1 MKKQKRYLVLG
12 AGGMIGH
19 QMVKRLKKEGNWV
32 RGVDLV
38 YPEFSSTE
46 ADEFIIGDL
55 REESICE
62 KVITP
67 DIDVIIQYAA
77 ELGGAQY
84 VFTGENDAEI
94 MHNSALINLNVA
106 NVAARKGIKNIAY
119 SSSACVYPAY
129 NQTDPNNPNCEESSA
144 IPAEPDSC
152 YGWEKLF
159 SEFMFD
165 AFGRNKGINIS
176 IMRYHNIFS
185 EECDYYSNRAKAPA
199 ALCRKVAEAK
209 DGTHIEIFGDGTQ
222 TRSFLYIDDCLEG
235 TLRLIESGFKK
246 PLNIGS
252 TEMVTIN
259 DLAKMIIDISGKKLE
274 IKHIPGPIG
283 VMGRNSDN
291 KLIKEVLGWEPQ
303 SKLRD
308 GIEKL
313 YKWVNQQ
320 VNKS

>member
-1 MKKQKRYLVLG
+1 MQNQKRYLILG
-12 AGGMIGH
+12 GGGMIGH
-19 QMVKRLKKEGNWV
+19 QMTKRLKKEGCWV
-32 RGVDLV
+32 RCVDLV
-38 YPEFSSTE
+38 APEFSKSS

-55 REESICE
+55 RDE
-62 KVITP
+62 KVCSDVITG
-67 DIDVIIQYAA
+67 DIDTVIQFAA

-84 VFTGENDAEI
+84 VFTGDNDAEI
-94 MHNSALINLNVA
+94 VHNSAIINLNVA
-106 NVAARKGIKNIAY
+106 NVAARKGVKNIAF
-119 SSSACVYPAY
+119 SSSACVYSKY
-129 NQTDPNNPNCEESSA
+129 NQTNPNNPNCEESSA
-144 IPAEPDSC
+144 YPAFCDSV

-159 SEFMFD
+159 SEIMFD
-165 AFGRNKGINIS
+165 AFARNKGLNIS

-246 PLNIGS
+246 PLNVGS

-303 SKLRD
+303 SKLKD
-308 GIEKL
+308 GIQKL
-313 YKWVNQQ
+313 YTWINKQ
-320 VNKS
+320 VNNL

>member
-19 QMVKRLKKEGNWV
+19 QMVKRLKKEGHWV

-38 YPEFSSTE
+38 HPEFSSTE

-55 REESICE
+55 REENVCE

-77 ELGGAQY
+77 ELGGAEY
-84 VFTGENDAEI
+84 VFTGKNDAEI
-94 MHNSALINLNVA
+94 IHNSALINLNVA
-106 NVAARKGIKNIAY
+106 NVAARKGVKNIAY
-119 SSSACVYPAY
+119 SSSACVYSAH

-144 IPAEPDSC
+144 YPAFPDSV

-159 SEFMFD
+159 SEIMFD
-165 AFGRNKGINIS
+165 AFARNKGLNIS

-235 TLRLIESGFKK
+235 TLRLIESGFNK
-246 PLNIGS
+246 PLNVGS

-303 SKLRD
+303 SKLKD
-308 GIEKL
+308 GIQKL
-313 YKWVNQQ
+313 YIWVNKQ
-320 VNKS
+320 VNNL

>member
-1 MKKQKRYLVLG
+1 
-12 AGGMIGH
+12 
-19 QMVKRLKKEGNWV
+19 MVKRLKKEGNWV

-55 REESICE
+55 REENICE

-77 ELGGAQY
+77 ELGGAEY
-84 VFTGENDAEI
+84 VFTGKNDAEI
-94 MHNSALINLNVA
+94 IHNSALINLNVA

-119 SSSACVYPAY
+119 SSSACIYPAY

-144 IPAEPDSC
+144 YPAFPDSV

-159 SEFMFD
+159 SEIMFD
-165 AFGRNKGINIS
+165 AFARNKGLNIS

-235 TLRLIESGFKK
+235 TLRLIESGFDK
-246 PLNIGS
+246 PLNVGS